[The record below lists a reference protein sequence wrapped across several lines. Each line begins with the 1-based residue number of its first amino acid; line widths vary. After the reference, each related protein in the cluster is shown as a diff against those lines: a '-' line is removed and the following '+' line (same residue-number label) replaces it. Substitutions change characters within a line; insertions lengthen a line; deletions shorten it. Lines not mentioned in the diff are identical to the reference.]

1 MRNQSNMNQLRSSD
15 MMAKPKSTPPGVT
28 IIALFVLSITA
39 WNSLRTYTTI
49 TNWYVLQE
57 FGANPYYILLTGLLW
72 TILGIL
78 LLTKIYKRNPNG
90 ILTASAMAVAYY
102 LFYWLDRIFFQA
114 SPAPN
119 TIFSIFFSSITL
131 AIFSIFLYLP
141 ATRAFFIKE

>member
-1 MRNQSNMNQLRSSD
+1 MRIQPNMNKMRYSD
-15 MMAKPKSTPPGVT
+15 MMAKPISTPAGVT
-28 IIALFVLSITA
+28 IITLLVLSMTA

-72 TILGIL
+72 TILGVML
-78 LLTKIYKRNPNG
+78 LIKIYRRNPSVV
-90 ILTASAMAVAYY
+90 LAASAMAVAYY
-102 LFYWLDRIFFQA
+102 LFYWLDRIFFQP

-119 TIFSIFFSSITL
+119 TIFSIFFSSLTL